1 MFFGSGRGRGFGGG
15 SMRVIIGLII
25 AAVGLFTYYSR
36 TQKNPVTGEDQRVA
50 LSVDQEKALGLQAAP
65 EMAAK
70 MGGALDPAR
79 NQQAAL
85 VRDIGQ
91 RLVQKSDAATSPYRD
106 TWGFHLLADDQTVNA
121 FALPGGQI
129 FITKALLDRLENE
142 AQLAGVL
149 GHEIGHVI
157 NRHSAEQMAKGQL
170 GQSMAA
176 AVGVAASDSQG
187 GGGAYVAAAM
197 ANQMLQLRYGR
208 QDELESDNYGLKYMA
223 QAGYDPSQ
231 MVRVMEILKQA
242 SGGSGRGPSFM
253 QTHPNPDDRVK
264 HIKEW
269 VAQNYPNGIPATLT
283 QGSPPTAG
291 GDRFDSREG
300 TRSRFDVE
308 R

>member
-1 MFFGSGRGRGFGGG
+1 MFFRRNYGRGFGGG
-15 SMRVIIGLII
+15 SMRIVIALII
-25 AAVGLFTYYSR
+25 AAVGLFTYYSS
-36 TQKNPVTGEDQRVA
+36 TQKNPVTGESQRVA
-50 LSVDQEKALGLQAAP
+50 LTVDQEKALGLRAAP

-70 MGGALDPAR
+70 MGGAVDPSR
-79 NQQAAL
+79 DSQAAL
-85 VRDIGQ
+85 VRDVGRRILQ
-91 RLVQKSDAATSPYRD
+91 QSDAAKSPYSD
-106 TWGFHLLADDQTVNA
+106 TFGFHLLNDAQTVNA

-129 FITKALLDRLENE
+129 FITRALMNRLENE

-176 AVGVAASDSQG
+176 AVGVAASDERG
-187 GGGAYVAAAM
+187 GGQGAYVAAAM

-208 QDELESDNYGLKYMA
+208 QDELESDNYGLKYMV

-231 MVRVMEILKQA
+231 MVRVMEVLKAA
-242 SGGSGRGPSFM
+242 SGGSGRGPSFL
-253 QTHPNPDDRVK
+253 QTHPNPDDRIR

-269 VAQNYPNGIPATLT
+269 VARNYPKGIPATLT
-283 QGSPPTAG
+283 QGQPLSG
-291 GDRFDSREG
+291 SRDRFG
-300 TRSRFDVE
+300 GSRFDVE